1 VSERR
6 IQWGAHWIEEA
17 RPELVPI
24 TAASRRRYFPNVG
37 HLRLRN
43 KREVIARTSLPA
55 LNL

>member
-17 RPELVPI
+17 RPEPVPI
-24 TAASRRRYFPNVG
+24 TAASRRRYFSYVG